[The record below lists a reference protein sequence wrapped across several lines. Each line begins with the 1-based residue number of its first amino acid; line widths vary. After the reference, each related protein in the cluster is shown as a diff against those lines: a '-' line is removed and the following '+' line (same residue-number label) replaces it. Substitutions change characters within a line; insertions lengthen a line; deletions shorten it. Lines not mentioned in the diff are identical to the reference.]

1 MQDNKS
7 QHFIL
12 DHLIKYQMSFC
23 HAALSVFIRPQFA
36 KIAIAP
42 QISKTQNGSQ
52 NVKKPRIF
60 AHESMIVSGRFLL
73 YIFYSVFVKK

>member
-7 QHFIL
+7 QHFNL
-12 DHLIKYQMSFC
+12 DHLITYQMSFC
-23 HAALSVFIRPQFA
+23 HVALSVFIRPQFA

-52 NVKKPRIF
+52 NVNKPPYFRTQKHDRFWKVFIIYIF
-60 AHESMIVSGRFLL
+60 IVSL
-73 YIFYSVFVKK
+73 